1 MRLRMAARLTQQELA
16 DLIGTDQA
24 NIARLET
31 GRSLATS
38 RTLERIADA
47 TGHELMIDFRP
58 LVRNGSEAG

>member
-16 DLIGTDQA
+16 ELIGTDQA

-38 RTLERIADA
+38 RTLEPIAEA
-47 TGHELMIDFRP
+47 TGHELAIDFRP
-58 LVRNGSEAG
+58 MVKV